1 MTTVPRHPTD
11 ESAAWEEIEDLS
23 PQVITFLDRVGKNA
37 AALKNLQQTTL
48 MLTQW
53 RTVVDPVAGQLET
66 WEDLR
71 IAAQAATA
79 VFTAADTGEGQPVE
93 AVVAKPVRFAATGPT
108 SAANPG
114 AWLNAAWLAVIDRND
129 DLIQRLC
136 AVSPETLRAAGTEHD
151 AYLDPW
157 VETVRTF
164 LAHREVTPE
173 LFGAA
178 MDGTD
183 PDNARVTPPQVM
195 LQLVYPPIKTFYYLL
210 RRDQAQFTSAL
221 TDTVR
226 QHRTFWSADGLADSP
241 DGFLALAP
249 LAIAVLAR
257 SVGISVDVDSEYLP
271 RNFVDGIRPVGA

>member
-11 ESAAWEEIEDLS
+11 ESTAWEEIEDLS
-23 PQVITFLDRVGKNA
+23 PQVIMYLDHVGKNA

-53 RTVVDPVAGQLET
+53 RTVVDPAAEQPET

-79 VFTAADTGEGQPVE
+79 VFTAADTGEGRPVE
-93 AVVAKPVRFAATGPT
+93 TVVAKPVRFAATGPV

-129 DLIQRLC
+129 ALIQRLC
-136 AVSPETLRAAGTEHD
+136 AVSVETLRAAGTEHD
-151 AYLDPW
+151 AYLEPW

-173 LFGAA
+173 LFGAV

-183 PDNARVTPPQVM
+183 PDNARITPPRVM
-195 LQLVYPPIKTFYYLL
+195 LQLVYPPIRAFYHLL
-210 RRDQAQFTSAL
+210 RRDQAQFTAAL
-221 TDTVR
+221 TEAVR

-257 SVGISVDVDSEYLP
+257 SAGMSTDIESEYLP
-271 RNFVDGIRPVGA
+271 RNFLTGIRPAGE

>member
-1 MTTVPRHPTD
+1 MTTVPRHPID
-11 ESAAWEEIEDLS
+11 ESTAWEEIEDLS
-23 PQVITFLDRVGKNA
+23 PDVVTYLDRVGTKP

-48 MLTQW
+48 LLTQW
-53 RTVVDPVAGQLET
+53 RTVVDPVAEQQET

-79 VFTAADTGEGQPVE
+79 VFTAADAAEGEAIE
-93 AVVAKPVRFAATGPT
+93 TVVAKPVRFTATGPT

-129 DLIQRLC
+129 ELIQRLC

-151 AYLDPW
+151 TYMDPW

-164 LAHREVTPE
+164 LAHREVPPE

-183 PDNARVTPPQVM
+183 PDNARLTPPGV
-195 LQLVYPPIKTFYYLL
+195 LLRLVYPPIKTFYYLL
-210 RRDQAQFTSAL
+210 RRDQAQFTAAL
-221 TDTVR
+221 TDAVE
-226 QHRTFWSADGLADSP
+226 QHRAFWSAPGVADSP

-257 SVGISVDVDSEYLP
+257 SVGMSVDVESEYLP
-271 RNFVDGIRPVGA
+271 RNFVNGVRPTGA